1 MDEIRSLQERIA
13 HLEKHIEEQDAEV
26 YQQSKRIDSLVQNLK
41 KMESRLESFG
51 QGGGEGDMPADEKPP
66 HY

>member
-1 MDEIRSLQERIA
+1 MDEIRGLQERIA

-26 YQQSKRIDSLVQNLK
+26 YQHSKRIDSLVRQLK
-41 KMESRLESFG
+41 KMESRLEALDQSD
-51 QGGGEGDMPADEKPP
+51 GGGNMPADEKPP

>member
-13 HLEKHIEEQDAEV
+13 HLEKHIEEQDSEV
-26 YQQSKRIDSLVQNLK
+26 YQLSKRIDSLIREIK
-41 KMESRLESFG
+41 KYESRFAALE
-51 QGGGEGDMPADEKPP
+51 QGGGSGRMPADEKPP

>member
-1 MDEIRSLQERIA
+1 MDEIKSLQERIA

-26 YQQSKRIDSLVQNLK
+26 YQQSKRIDSLVREIK
-41 KMESRLESFG
+41 KYESRFEALEQSSG
-51 QGGGEGDMPADEKPP
+51 SGSIPADEKPP